1 MLQLSKHRDN
11 IYQCGSCCQCQSS
24 LIMDSSLSISLQ
36 GVQWIKHLL
45 STEITMK
52 AWIPVTQDAKEFNE
66 ALITY
71 QICASKSLA
80 LSMSTLRSSS
90 PMLSSHGI
98 SQERSSLTP
107 ADSSSFEV
115 GVPRG
120 VNIWFE
126 VRGTDVGLSGSKS
139 RLTPKPHAPLRNGS
153 VHYSWFYYC
162 GKGTLP
168 N

>member
-1 MLQLSKHRDN
+1 MLQLSKYHDN
-11 IYQCGSCCQCQSS
+11 VYQCGSCCQCQSS

-36 GVQWIKHLL
+36 GVQWIKQLL
-45 STEITMK
+45 STEITMNV
-52 AWIPVTQDAKEFNE
+52 WIPVTQDAKEFNE

-98 SQERSSLTP
+98 KLSLTS

-126 VRGTDVGLSGSKS
+126 VMGTDLGLSGSKS
-139 RLTPKPHAPLRNGS
+139 RLMPKPHAPLRNGS
-153 VHYSWFYYC
+153 VHDFLVLLLW
-162 GKGTLP
+162 
-168 N
+168 